1 MNDSQKSFLKN
12 LVHKDTVQLAIE
24 SGNLQ
29 LLKSLIEKGADI
41 PDDSVSSAAA
51 EGHLDIVKYLVDEKG
66 IGAGYSFW
74 HAAHNGHFPVMEYL
88 FEKGVTISDSSD
100 SDSSDAVNYTFA
112 HGNSS
117 RLEVVKYLI
126 EKGAKIDHESVSFAI
141 ADGGVISF
149 DSVKYLI
156 DEKGAKI
163 SDDAVYNA
171 VLEGHLHIVKYLVEK
186 GADVTEGI
194 LGTAAYE
201 GHFDIV
207 KYLVDEKGLGDLSK
221 HDYDLSNMGDDAAEG
236 AAENGHLEILKYIV
250 EKFSV
255 VWGDGDENGDEPPM
269 FQRLAY
275 HLLKAAANGHFDI
288 VKYLIDEKGA
298 WLTCDDEI
306 GNVIYHTAK
315 NGHLEIVKYLFEKFA
330 KTSDDYLEALKF
342 IEIVE
347 FIEEEGLS
355 RSEALAIYNKI
366 EDGELNFPEYTRWG
380 IKVS

>member
-12 LVHKDTVQLAIE
+12 LVHKDTVQFAIE

-29 LLKSLIEKGADI
+29 LLKSLVEKGAEI

-66 IGAGYSFW
+66 IGVSYYSFW
-74 HAAHNGHFPVMEYL
+74 YAAHNGHFPVMEYL

-100 SDSSDAVNYTFA
+100 AVNYTFA
-112 HGNSS
+112 YGNSS

-269 FQRLAY
+269 YQRLAY

-306 GNVIYHTAK
+306 GNVIYRTAK
-315 NGHLEIVKYLFEKFA
+315 YGHLEIVKYLVEKFA

-366 EDGELNFPEYTRWG
+366 EDGELNFPGYTSWG

>member
-29 LLKSLIEKGADI
+29 LLKSLVEKGAEIHEDAL
-41 PDDSVSSAAA
+41 SSAAA

-66 IGAGYSFW
+66 IEVNYSFW
-74 HAAHNGHFPVMEYL
+74 YAAHNCHFPVMEYL
-88 FEKGVTISDSSD
+88 FGKGVTISDN
-100 SDSSDAVNYTFA
+100 ANVVNNTFA
-112 HGNSS
+112 YGNSS

-141 ADGGVISF
+141 ADGGVISHA
-149 DSVKYLI
+149 SVKYLI

-171 VLEGHLHIVKYLVEK
+171 VLKGSLQIVEYLVEK
-186 GADVTEGI
+186 GADINEGI
-194 LGTAAYE
+194 LGAAAYE

-221 HDYDLSNMGDDAAEG
+221 HDYDLSNMGDDAAGG

-255 VWGDGDENGDEPPM
+255 VWGDGVENWEENGGEPPM
-269 FQRLAY
+269 CQRLAY
-275 HLLKAAANGHFDI
+275 HLPKAARNGHFDI
-288 VKYLIDEKGA
+288 VKYLIEKGA
-298 WLTCDDEI
+298 EIDDESASCAAEIVSSYHMSYRYSISTLSNI
-306 GNVIYHTAK
+306 GISIDGYLKIVK
-315 NGHLEIVKYLFEKFA
+315 LFEIVKFL
-330 KTSDDYLEALKF
+330 
-342 IEIVE
+342 
-347 FIEEEGLS
+347 EEEGLS
-355 RSEALAIYNKI
+355 RCEALAIYNKI
-366 EDGELNFPEYTRWG
+366 EAGELKFP
-380 IKVS
+380 K

>member
-12 LVHKDTVQLAIE
+12 LVHKDTVQFAIE

-29 LLKSLIEKGADI
+29 LLKSLIEKGAEI

-51 EGHLDIVKYLVDEKG
+51 EGHLDIIKYLVDEKG
-66 IGAGYSFW
+66 IEIGHSFW
-74 HAAHNGHFPVMEYL
+74 YASHNGHFPVMEYL
-88 FEKGVTISDSSD
+88 FSKGVTIGDSG
-100 SDSSDAVNYTFA
+100 DAVNFTFA
-112 HGNSS
+112 RGNSS

-149 DSVKYLI
+149 ASVKYLI

-171 VLEGHLHIVKYLVEK
+171 VLKGSLQIVKYLVEK

-194 LGTAAYE
+194 LGTAAHE

-221 HDYDLSNMGDDAAEG
+221 HDYDLSNMGDAAAEG

-269 FQRLAY
+269 CQRLAY
-275 HLLKAAANGHFDI
+275 HLPKATRNGHFEI
-288 VKYLIDEKGA
+288 VKYLFEKGA
-298 WLTCDDEI
+298 WFIYDDEI

-315 NGHLEIVKYLFEKFA
+315 NGHLEIVKYLVEKFA
-330 KTSDDYLEALKF
+330 KTSDDYLEALRF

-347 FIEEEGLS
+347 FLEEEGLS
-355 RSEALAIYNKI
+355 RCEALSIYNKI
-366 EDGELNFPEYTRWG
+366 EAGELNFPEYTRWG
-380 IKVS
+380 IEVS

>member
-1 MNDSQKSFLKN
+1 MDDSQKSFLKN
-12 LVHKDTVQLAIE
+12 LVHKDAVQFAIE

-29 LLKSLIEKGADI
+29 LLKSLIEKGAEI

-51 EGHLDIVKYLVDEKG
+51 EGHLDIIKYLVDEKG
-66 IGAGYSFW
+66 IGVSHSFW
-74 HAAHNGHFPVMEYL
+74 YAAHNGHFPVMEYL
-88 FEKGVTISDSSD
+88 FDKCVAIGDD
-100 SDSSDAVNYTFA
+100 ADAVNYTFA

-149 DSVKYLI
+149 ASVKYLI

-171 VLEGHLHIVKYLVEK
+171 VLEGSLQIVKYLVEK

-194 LGTAAYE
+194 LGAAAYE

-255 VWGDGDENGDEPPM
+255 VWGDGVENWEENGDEPPM

-275 HLLKAAANGHFDI
+275 HLPKATRNGHFEI
-288 VKYLIDEKGA
+288 VKYLFEKGA
-298 WLTCDDEI
+298 WLIYDDEI
-306 GNVIYHTAK
+306 GNLIYDTAK
-315 NGHLEIVKYLFEKFA
+315 NGHLEIVKYLVEKFS
-330 KTSDDYLEALKF
+330 KTSDDHLEALKF

-347 FIEEEGLS
+347 FLEEEGLS
-355 RSEALAIYNKI
+355 RCEALAIYNKI
-366 EDGELNFPEYTRWG
+366 EAGELKFPE
-380 IKVS
+380 

>member
-1 MNDSQKSFLKN
+1 MDDSQKSFLKN
-12 LVHKDTVQLAIE
+12 LVHKDAVQFAIE

-29 LLKSLIEKGADI
+29 LLKSLIEKGAEI

-66 IGAGYSFW
+66 IGVSHSFW
-74 HAAHNGHFPVMEYL
+74 YAAHNGHFPVMEYL
-88 FEKGVTISDSSD
+88 FDKCVAIGDD
-100 SDSSDAVNYTFA
+100 ADAVNYTFA
-112 HGNSS
+112 RGNSS

-149 DSVKYLI
+149 ASVKYLI

-194 LGTAAYE
+194 LGTAAHE

-221 HDYDLSNMGDDAAEG
+221 HDYDLSNMGDAAAEG

-269 FQRLAY
+269 CQRLAY
-275 HLLKAAANGHFDI
+275 HLPKAAANGHFDI

-298 WLTCDDEI
+298 WLTYDEEI

-315 NGHLEIVKYLFEKFA
+315 NGHLEIVKYLVEKFA

-347 FIEEEGLS
+347 FLEEEGLS

-366 EDGELNFPEYTRWG
+366 EAGELNFPEYTSWG